1 MKVFT
6 TLATLV
12 SILGVLA
19 APAPVVNSHSELD
32 DRAITITVA
41 APAGTIV
48 GVKGLTTEDFN
59 GIPYAAAPV
68 GNLRLRPPQRLSTS
82 LNLFD
87 ATTPAPAC
95 PQFIADSDA
104 SDIPAQIL
112 TAVSRTPFFQKALKI
127 SEDCLNLN
135 VIRPK
140 GTKAGD
146 NLPVLFWMYGGG
158 FELGWNSMY
167 YGGPLV
173 TSAVLNGKPYVFV
186 AVNYRVGA
194 WGFLPGK
201 EILADGA
208 GNLGLRDQRMGL
220 EWVADNIAAFG
231 GDPSKVTI
239 WGESAG
245 SISVFNQMAAYGG
258 NITYKGKPL
267 FRGGIMNSGSVLPTD
282 PIDCPKGQA
291 IYDTI
296 VEKAGCTGPDSLN
309 CLRQLPLDKFTD
321 AANSVPAMLSWTS
334 VAVSYLP
341 RPDGDFLP
349 ESSHTLAQK
358 GRYAAIPIIVGDQED
373 EGTLF
378 SLFQANTTGST
389 AAIVK
394 YLKDLFFH
402 GASEQVLTALVE
414 TYPDSILEG
423 SPFRTG
429 PFNELYRGFKRLA
442 ALLGDIVFTITRR
455 VFIDI
460 AKTVNPKVPVWSYIA
475 SYGYGT
481 PILGTFHASD
491 LLQVFY
497 GILPNKASRDIQAYY
512 SNFVYNLDPNNYS
525 GGTNSLSRVI
535 DNWPQWEKGTKKLI
549 QFYAYHFQP
558 MVDDF
563 RTDSEKILSD
573 NIDTLHI

>member
-135 VIRPK
+135 GLSSA
-140 GTKAGD
+140 GTRCITVGRWSQALFSTASRMYLWRSTTVLGHGD
-146 NLPVLFWMYGGG
+146 
-158 FELGWNSMY
+158 
-167 YGGPLV
+167 
-173 TSAVLNGKPYVFV
+173 
-186 AVNYRVGA
+186 
-194 WGFLPGK
+194 FLPGK